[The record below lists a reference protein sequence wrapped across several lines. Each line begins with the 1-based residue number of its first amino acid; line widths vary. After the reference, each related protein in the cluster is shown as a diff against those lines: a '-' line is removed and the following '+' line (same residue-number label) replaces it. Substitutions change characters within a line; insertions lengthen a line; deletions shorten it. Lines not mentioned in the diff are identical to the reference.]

1 MSVLSSKKVLL
12 PLMTLFILLS
22 AFLYN
27 QYREQKNEAE
37 LQSFISIDYYIEH
50 LDGFLSYQ
58 EILIEEDF
66 SEGDASEYNAR
77 KQALRLHGEGSVVS
91 LHYNDEEIDTLRE
104 FPENLEDIINQFQ
117 SAETAD
123 ERRAHYE
130 DARELRNELW
140 SYRSDLQDYLHQK

>member
-1 MSVLSSKKVLL
+1 MSVLSSKKALL
-12 PLMTLFILLS
+12 PGLTLFILLS

-58 EILIEEDF
+58 EILIEEGF

-77 KQALRLHGEGSVVS
+77 KQALKLHGEGSVIY
-91 LHYNDEEIDTLRE
+91 LNYDDEAIDTLRK
-104 FPENLEDIINQFQ
+104 FPENLAGIINQFQ

-123 ERRAHYE
+123 ERRTYYE
-130 DARELRNELW
+130 NARELRNELW
-140 SYRSDLQDYLHQK
+140 SYRSDLQEYLHQK